1 MERKKFKELNL
12 SNAFLFAAA
21 LADEETCGIV
31 LELILGKKIPKLTVR
46 SEISSGRNGCYI
58 TETR

>member
-31 LELILGKKIPKLTVR
+31 LELILGKKST
-46 SEISSGRNGCYI
+46 
-58 TETR
+58 